1 MLHALLLAL
10 TLIPVH
16 GLVLDNVRDTTI
28 VRTDAVPGMLPSQTQ
43 RYQLAPSA
51 RLRSGVGI
59 DAFLDR
65 TTEPWTLR
73 DAHPAGEFAPG
84 VPDPGRVI
92 AMELGSPLPP
102 ALLVDQNGRLVRLD
116 RAFKGKTLLLS
127 FVFTRCPDRTLCPAI
142 SGKYAYLQSHLD
154 PKHFAL
160 AEITLDP
167 QYDSPA
173 ILHRYGDA
181 YGSDAKMWSLLT
193 GTGSTIQR
201 VLDEFRINSLR
212 ESTSNFIHDDKL
224 YIVTPEGRV
233 AYVVDTAG
241 WDPQAAIEQAR
252 SVAGLA
258 SNPFERFK
266 LSLIANVVAVCGG
279 SQFAGVALLELALF
293 FFIVIVVAIGLWIVA
308 RVLWAKPS
316 H

>member
-1 MLHALLLAL
+1 
-10 TLIPVH
+10 
-16 GLVLDNVRDTTI
+16 
-28 VRTDAVPGMLPSQTQ
+28 
-43 RYQLAPSA
+43 
-51 RLRSGVGI
+51 
-59 DAFLDR
+59 
-65 TTEPWTLR
+65 
-73 DAHPAGEFAPG
+73 
-84 VPDPGRVI
+84 
-92 AMELGSPLPP
+92 
-102 ALLVDQNGRLVRLD
+102 
-116 RAFKGKTLLLS
+116 
-127 FVFTRCPDRTLCPAI
+127 
-142 SGKYAYLQSHLD
+142 
-154 PKHFAL
+154 
-160 AEITLDP
+160 
-167 QYDSPA
+167 
-173 ILHRYGDA
+173 
-181 YGSDAKMWSLLT
+181 MWSLLT